1 METENRRPE
10 EQAAVEEQE
19 AAAEAEAEAEGA
31 DCAEETAETE
41 TAEPDAAEELA
52 RVKDQLMRLAAEFEN
67 YKKRMKNEQDKLAK
81 YAGESILRDL
91 LPTVDNLERAL
102 ETANNQAG
110 AQGDAES
117 RLKGLLEGVELT
129 RKSLMAT
136 LERFGVTPV
145 ESLGHPFNPNEQ
157 EAMSMEAST
166 EAPANQVIREF
177 ARGYRFKDRMLRP
190 AMVVVS
196 SGPGI

>member
-19 AAAEAEAEAEGA
+19 GAAEAECA
-31 DCAEETAETE
+31 DCAEEAAETAA
-41 TAEPDAAEELA
+41 AEPAAPDASEELA
-52 RVKDQLMRLAAEFEN
+52 RVQDQLMRLAAEFEN

-145 ESLGHPFNPNEQ
+145 ESLGQPFNPNEQ

-177 ARGYRFKDRMLRP
+177 AKGYRFKDRMLRP

>member
-19 AAAEAEAEAEGA
+19 AAAEAAEAEAECA
-31 DCAEETAETE
+31 DCAEEAAEGEAT
-41 TAEPDAAEELA
+41 EPDAAEELA
-52 RVKDQLMRLAAEFEN
+52 RVKDQLIRLAAEFEN

-81 YAGESILRDL
+81 YAGENILRDL

-102 ETANNQAG
+102 GQG
-110 AQGDAES
+110 ADGQGDAES
-117 RLKGLLEGVELT
+117 RLKGLMEGVELT
-129 RKSLMAT
+129 HKSLLAT
-136 LERFGVTPV
+136 LERFGVTAV
-145 ESLGHPFNPNEQ
+145 ESVGQPFNPEEQ
-157 EAMSMEAST
+157 NAMTMEAST
-166 EAPANQVIREF
+166 EVAANHVIREF
-177 ARGYRFKDRMLRP
+177 AKGYRFKDRMLRH